1 MCNPH
6 QPLKKRTGP
15 PTSNFPF
22 RAQRWR
28 LPLPSGPTIH
38 SAAVAHPTRSSRGR
52 TRLSMAA
59 SRFHQCHASSRSRLA
74 RARRWTWSLRAARPC
89 GTQHRLKIS
98 ALRMGGLPYE
108 SAMRH
113 DGRHTR
119 DTAVAAPGDV
129 SNRVDGSAGKL
140 NSGSERWQLIRKT
153 ACVGVRYS
161 GRNSKK
167 PSVILTSSPLRS
179 RRYLHRRLAT
189 THAEVIT
196 RAN

>member
-113 DGRHTR
+113 DGRCTR
-119 DTAVAAPGDV
+119 NKAVAAPSDV
-129 SNRVDGSAGKL
+129 SNCVDGSAGKL
-140 NSGSERWQLIRKT
+140 SSGSGRRQLIRKNRM
-153 ACVGVRYS
+153 CRCEVQR
-161 GRNSKK
+161 SKFEK
-167 PSVILTSSPLRS
+167 ALCNFD
-179 RRYLHRRLAT
+179 
-189 THAEVIT
+189 E
-196 RAN
+196 